1 MGNIVEQSGV
11 DESKQLRFKL
21 AALEQLFEVYERTAI
36 EQSSKL
42 ESLLEQHQLLEKIAS
57 FTNQASSVRE
67 AMQSTLDLVC
77 AYTRW
82 PVGHVYFAS
91 ENEDT
96 RQMFSTTIWHVMDG
110 AKFDQF
116 RDVTEKTDFPLGIG
130 LPGKVL
136 ASGQPAWITDVT
148 NDPNFLQTSS
158 EQQAG
163 LKAVFDFPVVIR
175 NEVVAV
181 LEFFS
186 ETVSEPHPSLLWLMS
201 QIGTQLGRIVE
212 RVRAAE
218 KLMHDALHDYLTGLP
233 NRALFL
239 DRLERAVSRAKRHRT
254 YKFAVLFIDID
265 NFKIVNDS
273 LGHPA
278 GDDLLIQVARRV
290 VRSLRL
296 EDFVSRPVAA
306 FSLEWKTKDDTVARL
321 GGDEFTV
328 LLEDIRDPSD
338 SVRAAGRIQ
347 SSFAEPF
354 VICGQD
360 VFATVSIGIAT
371 NITRATASDV
381 LRDADTAM
389 YRAKLHGKARVEVFD
404 PAMHELSVN
413 RLNLETDLRRA
424 LERKEFRVYYQPV
437 ITLQTGRISG
447 FEALVR
453 WQRPG
458 KGLVAPA
465 EFIGVAE
472 EMGLIVW
479 IGLWVL
485 RTACKQ
491 AHQWHIERPQE
502 TPLTMSV
509 NVSARQF
516 TQDDLVAQ
524 VERILRETQVD
535 PATIKLEITESVAMS
550 DAEKTIKVV
559 NELKKLGLSLS
570 IDDFGTGYSSLSY
583 LRRFPMDTLKID
595 RSFVSGLKNNQ
606 ENREIVCTVLALAR
620 NLGMDVVAEGAET
633 LEEVN
638 YLKTLD
644 CEFAQGYF
652 FSKPVDS
659 ICAQKLLLRQ
669 WECPSEGPPL
679 SK

>member
-116 RDVTEKTDFPLGIG
+116 RDVTEKTDFSLGIG
-130 LPGKVL
+130 IPGKVL

-186 ETVSEPHPSLLWLMS
+186 ETVSELHPSLLWLMS

-254 YKFAVLFIDID
+254 YKFAVLGSSPRVRGTHFLELLDSKGKYPSLKFHQLFWLSKSSLVRWMKRDQIQSVKFHRQAAARAEGLEFVARFMVTGPGHNDVSVFTAFHELLPDHFAGAPGNVPDID
-265 NFKIVNDS
+265 ASTHLQKPDGQS
-273 LGHPA
+273 A
-278 GDDLLIQVARRV
+278 AQARRNIFRIYHKKAHPCTRCPASPIPSALGMAGETDSGGASGGRIPPAESTSSIMGMIRP
-290 VRSLRL
+290 RSL
-296 EDFVSRPVAA
+296 
-306 FSLEWKTKDDTVARL
+306 
-321 GGDEFTV
+321 
-328 LLEDIRDPSD
+328 
-338 SVRAAGRIQ
+338 
-347 SSFAEPF
+347 
-354 VICGQD
+354 
-360 VFATVSIGIAT
+360 
-371 NITRATASDV
+371 
-381 LRDADTAM
+381 
-389 YRAKLHGKARVEVFD
+389 
-404 PAMHELSVN
+404 
-413 RLNLETDLRRA
+413 
-424 LERKEFRVYYQPV
+424 LERKMSRQARR
-437 ITLQTGRISG
+437 TSLSG
-447 FEALVR
+447 CWGDFEAIRNATGTTVSN
-453 WQRPG
+453 
-458 KGLVAPA
+458 
-465 EFIGVAE
+465 
-472 EMGLIVW
+472 
-479 IGLWVL
+479 
-485 RTACKQ
+485 
-491 AHQWHIERPQE
+491 
-502 TPLTMSV
+502 LT
-509 NVSARQF
+509 
-516 TQDDLVAQ
+516 
-524 VERILRETQVD
+524 ID
-535 PATIKLEITESVAMS
+535 PARK
-550 DAEKTIKVV
+550 
-559 NELKKLGLSLS
+559 
-570 IDDFGTGYSSLSY
+570 
-583 LRRFPMDTLKID
+583 
-595 RSFVSGLKNNQ
+595 Q
-606 ENREIVCTVLALAR
+606 
-620 NLGMDVVAEGAET
+620 
-633 LEEVN
+633 
-638 YLKTLD
+638 
-644 CEFAQGYF
+644 
-652 FSKPVDS
+652 
-659 ICAQKLLLRQ
+659 
-669 WECPSEGPPL
+669 
-679 SK
+679 